1 MIIIKIF
8 WWTGLVYLIFRALIK
23 NQWEVGGHYDR
34 YKEFKKGEISK
45 EVYYKDLLI
54 FFITWLWCLSAL
66 YFATT
71 NDILGVFSFK

>member
-34 YKEFKKGEISK
+34 YKEFKKR
-45 EVYYKDLLI
+45 
-54 FFITWLWCLSAL
+54 
-66 YFATT
+66 
-71 NDILGVFSFK
+71 